1 VAAAWPLFEGERIT
15 LLEMVELDGEVER
28 MKKDDV
34 GPGAANAASGGDS
47 QNRREFFNGLGKWS
61 AIVVAAV
68 SFLGAAR
75 EALAKK
81 PKPHY
86 KHENSVAWVNQPHT
100 QYPKYAK
107 DPGGGKVME

>member
-1 VAAAWPLFEGERIT
+1 MAAAWPLFEGERIT

-68 SFLGAAR
+68 SLFGGAR

-81 PKPHY
+81 PKPHWR
-86 KHENSVAWVNQPHT
+86 HENAVNWVNTPHT

-107 DPGGGKVME
+107 DMGPAQIQ

>member
-1 VAAAWPLFEGERIT
+1 
-15 LLEMVELDGEVER
+15 